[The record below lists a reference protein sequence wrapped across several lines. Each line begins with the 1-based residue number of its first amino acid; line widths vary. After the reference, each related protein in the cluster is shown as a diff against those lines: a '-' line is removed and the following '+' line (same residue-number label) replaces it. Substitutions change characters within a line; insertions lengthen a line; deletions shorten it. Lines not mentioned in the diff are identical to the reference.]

1 MSRTTAKIYIGVWSA
16 VLLLFTALFGY
27 LWCNG
32 GWTGLSLHFGWS
44 NHSTYQQV
52 HEQTFTEPIQTL
64 ALDWKGGDVSVF
76 STSGKEIKI
85 VQKAVK
91 NTPEDQFF
99 QASIEDDALVVS
111 NGKTVAG
118 LPIGPFPFSIGSDLE
133 VYLPEQ
139 IYETLQLDTTG
150 GDIFFQPLEVKE
162 LVVHTNS
169 GDVSLGG
176 DFEKLDFSSN
186 SGDLL
191 CRDVTVKQLIS
202 QTTSGDIQASGS
214 FARIQATSTSGDIS
228 LRTSQMI
235 TEAAIQSTS
244 GDVVLFIPENDGFT
258 AQLNSSTGDFICAFP
273 DFHGGDTYRY
283 KDGSAKIQLN
293 TTSGDACLLYA

>member
-27 LWCNG
+27 LWYNG

-273 DFHGGDTYRY
+273 DFQSPYRHF
-283 KDGSAKIQLN
+283 
-293 TTSGDACLLYA
+293 

>member
-1 MSRTTAKIYIGVWSA
+1 M
-16 VLLLFTALFGY
+16 
-27 LWCNG
+27 
-32 GWTGLSLHFGWS
+32 
-44 NHSTYQQV
+44 
-52 HEQTFTEPIQTL
+52 
-64 ALDWKGGDVSVF
+64 
-76 STSGKEIKI
+76 
-85 VQKAVK
+85 
-91 NTPEDQFF
+91 
-99 QASIEDDALVVS
+99 
-111 NGKTVAG
+111 
-118 LPIGPFPFSIGSDLE
+118 
-133 VYLPEQ
+133 
-139 IYETLQLDTTG
+139 DTTG

>member
-1 MSRTTAKIYIGVWSA
+1 M
-16 VLLLFTALFGY
+16 
-27 LWCNG
+27 
-32 GWTGLSLHFGWS
+32 
-44 NHSTYQQV
+44 
-52 HEQTFTEPIQTL
+52 
-64 ALDWKGGDVSVF
+64 
-76 STSGKEIKI
+76 
-85 VQKAVK
+85 
-91 NTPEDQFF
+91 
-99 QASIEDDALVVS
+99 
-111 NGKTVAG
+111 
-118 LPIGPFPFSIGSDLE
+118 
-133 VYLPEQ
+133 
-139 IYETLQLDTTG
+139 
-150 GDIFFQPLEVKE
+150 EVKE

-283 KDGSAKIQLN
+283 KDGSAKIPVEHHKRR
-293 TTSGDACLLYA
+293 CLLTLCLTKNHFSEPALSFKWFDTLRRGLSQFVRIRNHNLSKSWHA